1 MASNQLLSSAKSS
14 NSGLRAALHPLVLLT
29 ISDYIT
35 RHTLTH
41 QTQPI
46 VGALLGQQ
54 NGREITIEVAYDV
67 RLAPSPSHEQNTEWQ
82 LDDEFFA
89 VRLAQYKE
97 VHKDPAL
104 DLVGWWT
111 VSAASGPGAEVL
123 GVHHHVLHTYNEAA
137 LLLAFC
143 PESVKDEAG
152 AQLQQQQLGGKL
164 PLTIYETVYESNR
177 RGDADAD
184 AMQVEG
190 EPEPLELRF
199 KELGYDIAT
208 GEAEMIGVD
217 SVARGSGA
225 ATAGDGAGPKTAATA
240 PASAPPPEE
249 ENPPEG
255 KRKRGR
261 PRKDK
266 GKAKDEGEETV
277 DTVDSQDLNA
287 EEEERTCSASPP
299 PPPSPKLFDS
309 PG

>member
-1 MASNQLLSSAKSS
+1 MAPNPLLSTAKSS
-14 NSGLRAALHPLVLLT
+14 DSGIRAALHPLVLLT

-41 QTQPI
+41 QAQPI

-67 RLAPSPSHEQNTEWQ
+67 RLAPPSGKDQSPGWQ
-82 LDDEFFA
+82 LDDGFFA
-89 VRLAQYKE
+89 ARLAQYKE
-97 VHKDPAL
+97 VYKAPAL

-111 VSAASGPGAEVL
+111 VSPATGPGAEVL
-123 GVHHHVLHTYNEAA
+123 GVHRHVLHSYNEAA

-143 PESVKDEAG
+143 PETVKRAADA
-152 AQLQQQQLGGKL
+152 QQQQLGGKL
-164 PLTIYETVYESNR
+164 PLTIYETVYESGR

-190 EPEPLELRF
+190 ESEPLEMRF

-217 SVARGSGA
+217 TVARSSGN
-225 ATAGDGAGPKTAATA
+225 ATAGEGGGSKTAAPA
-240 PASAPPPEE
+240 PASAPPLEE
-249 ENPPEG
+249 ESPPES

-261 PRKDK
+261 PPKNK
-266 GKAKDEGEETV
+266 GKARDEGEDPV
-277 DTVDSQDLNA
+277 DAMDSQDLNA
-287 EEEERTCSASPP
+287 EEEREFHPISSLPRKGRYLT
-299 PPPSPKLFDS
+299 
-309 PG
+309 